1 MDRLRAMEVFVAVAD
16 AGSFV
21 KAGERMRISPP
32 AVTRAVSALEERLG
46 ARLLNRTTRRLNL
59 TEAGQ
64 RYVQNC
70 RHLLADF
77 EEAERDA
84 IGQSAMPQG
93 HLTLTASMTFG
104 RMALSPIVGDFLTA
118 HPKITASLMLVDRVV
133 NFIEEGIDVAVRIG
147 DLPDSSL
154 VARRVGEVRRVMVA
168 SPDYL
173 AKRGAP
179 EHPTELKLHSV
190 IGFTGLMANREW
202 RFVEGDKAGQVSLR
216 PRLEIND
223 AAAAINAAQSGE
235 GITTVLFATWWVRG
249 SDQANSCWFLSVIG
263 RRQPRSRSS
272 FRTGGCWRPRS
283 ARSLITRHRVCG
295 RRCAPT
301 RRWSKPL
308 QRSCG

>member
-1 MDRLRAMEVFVAVAD
+1 MDRLRAMEVFFAVAD

-21 KAGERMRISPP
+21 KAGERLRISPP

-70 RHLLADF
+70 RRLLADF

-84 IGQSAMPQG
+84 VGQSAMPQG

-168 SPDYL
+168 SHDYL

-179 EHPTELKLHSV
+179 EHPSELKLHSV
-190 IGFTGLMANREW
+190 IGFTGLMTNREW

-235 GITTVLFATWWVRG
+235 GITTVLCCMVGERIRSGALVPILKHYWPALSPVQIIFPHRRLLAAKVRAFVDYAT
-249 SDQANSCWFLSVIG
+249 
-263 RRQPRSRSS
+263 PRLRDAVSTYS
-272 FRTGGCWRPRS
+272 T
-283 ARSLITRHRVCG
+283 IV
-295 RRCAPT
+295 
-301 RRWSKPL
+301 
-308 QRSCG
+308 

>member
-70 RHLLADF
+70 RHLLDDF

-104 RMALSPIVGDFLTA
+104 RMALSPIVGDFLRA

-235 GITTVLFATWWVRG
+235 GITTVLCYMVGERIRSGELVLVLERYWPPPAPVQIVFPHRRLLAAKVRAFVDYAT
-249 SDQANSCWFLSVIG
+249 
-263 RRQPRSRSS
+263 PRLREALC
-272 FRTGGCWRPRS
+272 TYS
-283 ARSLITRHRVCG
+283 AME
-295 RRCAPT
+295 
-301 RRWSKPL
+301 
-308 QRSCG
+308 